1 MDYLFV
7 FVVGLAFGSFYNVLI
22 YRLPRNISV
31 TFQRSRCPHCGSRIR
46 WYDNIPLI
54 SYLILR
60 GRCRDCGA
68 RISLQYPLVELTS
81 GILALLSYV
90 KWGSS
95 VDAFVY
101 YFFFSALLVAS
112 LIDLKF
118 FIIPD
123 VITLPGIVLGIGSS
137 LFREEIDPIRSVA
150 GAVVGFLV
158 PLGIYLYYVKIRKM
172 EGLGFGDVK
181 LLTFIGSVTGI
192 YGVLASLF
200 LGSVVGLLF
209 ALPSIVRYRNVQ
221 FVIPFGPFLSLGCFF
236 GVLFKDDIL
245 RFLSP

>member
-1 MDYLFV
+1 MDHLLV
-7 FVVGLAFGSFYNVLI
+7 FVVGLVFGSFYNVLI
-22 YRLPRNISV
+22 YRLPRKIPV
-31 TFQRSRCPHCGSRIR
+31 VFERSKCPNCGSRIR

-60 GRCRDCGA
+60 GRCRDCGG
-68 RISLQYPLVELTS
+68 RISLQYPLVELSS
-81 GILALLSYV
+81 GTLALLSYI
-90 KWGSS
+90 KWGLSA
-95 VDAFVY
+95 DAFVY

-123 VITLPGIVLGIGSS
+123 VITLPGVALGIGSS
-137 LFREEIDPIRSVA
+137 FFREEIDPLRSVV
-150 GAVVGFLV
+150 GAIFGFLI

-181 LLTFIGSVTGI
+181 LLGFIGSVTGV

-200 LGSVVGLLF
+200 LGSVIGLLF
-209 ALPSIVRYRNVQ
+209 ALPSILRYRNIQ
-221 FVIPFGPFLSLGCFF
+221 FVIPFGPFLALGCFF
-236 GVLFKDDIL
+236 GILFKNEIL
-245 RFLSP
+245 RFLSL